1 MGVRLVKKNEMKKYK
16 KIVNLKKKDYFILLS
31 VYK

>member
-16 KIVNLKKKDYFILLS
+16 KIVNLKKKDYFILLN